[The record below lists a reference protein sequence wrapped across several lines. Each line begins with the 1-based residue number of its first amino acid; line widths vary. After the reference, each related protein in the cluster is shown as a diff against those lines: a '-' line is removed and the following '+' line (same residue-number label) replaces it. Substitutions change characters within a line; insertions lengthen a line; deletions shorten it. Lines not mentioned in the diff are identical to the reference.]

1 MSVPHHSI
9 RDEGTP
15 AAVKRAAAEWVVR
28 RQQELPAGEE
38 REFNRWLLQDR
49 RHVALFAEMDET
61 SQLLEQLRDPALAGE
76 PVPAA
81 AVRPNPLRYWL
92 PRASLAAA
100 AAVAVAWVGWWRPL
114 SAPQPFMQVAVTEVG
129 ESRRLDLPDGSVLLL
144 NTDSVVTVNYQAAN
158 RRVRLL
164 HGEAFFTVAK
174 DPSRPFWV
182 EVGSVSVRAVGTA
195 FNVRFGTDTVEVL
208 VTEGKVNVNRAK
220 SAAPADVSVAAPV
233 HPVSPEGESLLV
245 AGQIAKITLT
255 RDENRPAAPMDVAT
269 LGAPR
274 IASVLAWQA
283 DQLEFSDTPLAEVVF
298 EFNRYNRHKLVID
311 DPLLARQTFGGAF
324 APNGYE
330 SLVEVLEKGFG
341 VLAERRPDET
351 ILRKAH

>member
-1 MSVPHHSI
+1 M
-9 RDEGTP
+9 
-15 AAVKRAAAEWVVR
+15 
-28 RQQELPAGEE
+28 
-38 REFNRWLLQDR
+38 
-49 RHVALFAEMDET
+49 
-61 SQLLEQLRDPALAGE
+61 
-76 PVPAA
+76 
-81 AVRPNPLRYWL
+81 
-92 PRASLAAA
+92 
-100 AAVAVAWVGWWRPL
+100 
-114 SAPQPFMQVAVTEVG
+114 
-129 ESRRLDLPDGSVLLL
+129 
-144 NTDSVVTVNYQAAN
+144 
-158 RRVRLL
+158 
-164 HGEAFFTVAK
+164 
-174 DPSRPFWV
+174 
-182 EVGSVSVRAVGTA
+182 
-195 FNVRFGTDTVEVL
+195 
-208 VTEGKVNVNRAK
+208 
-220 SAAPADVSVAAPV
+220 
-233 HPVSPEGESLLV
+233 V

-269 LGAPR
+269 LRAPR